1 MDREV
6 WWATVCGVAK
16 ELRFFGIRHDLATQ
30 QQQQSSAF
38 NVPTAAKLL
47 LVVKLHYA

>member
-16 ELRFFGIRHDLATQ
+16 ELRFFGMRHDLATQ
-30 QQQQSSAF
+30 QQQQQQSSAF
-38 NVPTAAKLL
+38 YTSVFQGQQN
-47 LVVKLHYA
+47 YY